1 MSAPLLKLHQVRS
14 GYGSIEVLK
23 KLSLEVNQGEI
34 VTIIGGNGAGKTTT
48 LMCISS
54 INPIWGGQIVF
65 DGREIHALSAHQLVS
80 LGLAQVP
87 EGRKIF
93 PQLTVLENLEM
104 GAFLRTDKMG
114 IKRDLEKAF
123 HLFPILRDRRTQVG
137 GTLSGGEQ
145 QMLSIARALMSQP
158 KMLLM
163 DEPSMGIAPLLTLKI
178 FEAIHMLNQEGMT
191 ILLVEQ
197 NARLALKYAHR
208 GYVLEMG
215 SVVLTDL
222 AQNLLIHPKVRDA
235 YLGEI

>member
-1 MSAPLLKLHQVRS
+1 MTDPLLKLNQVRA

-23 KLSLEVNQGEI
+23 GFSLEVNQGEI

-54 INPIWGGQIVF
+54 INPIWDGQIIF
-65 DGREIHALSAHQLVS
+65 NGSEIHTLPAHQLVS

-93 PQLTVLENLEM
+93 SRLTVLENLEM
-104 GAFLRTDKMG
+104 GAFLRMDKME

-178 FEAIHMLNQEGMT
+178 FEAIHKLNEDGMT

-208 GYVLEMG
+208 GYVLETG
-215 SVVLTDL
+215 SIVLTDF
-222 AQNLLIHPKVRDA
+222 AQNLLLHPKVREA